1 MSLHDVH
8 LKLHETHAG
17 STRSP
22 IPAQVEDLV
31 AFVPGRTPG
40 GGAKDGVSLTRMIW
54 LPYIWVVERTVAFF
68 RGGWVKSY
76 KVQRVAL
83 VVLCLTAALSN
94 YNNKALFER

>member
-1 MSLHDVH
+1 M
-8 LKLHETHAG
+8 
-17 STRSP
+17 
-22 IPAQVEDLV
+22 V